1 MGLYSR
7 PRVRGASSRGDSR
20 LAELL
25 DEAVDLYE
33 VDFVVEGDVA
43 RELVAAVEYVAM
55 DFGSLPR
62 FSGSICMTQISS
74 GFARGSSRTGGFWEK
89 RPSQYTP
96 PSVRTALNRVG
107 SAVEARIVS
116 AETLSLR
123 LLKALRSPERT
134 STAPTR
140 SIGAGLCIG
149 VSRSSKPTC
158 LSSVLLNGP
167 WVQKAT
173 GVLYGLTEGSTTEP
187 CSRFTQTI
195 QSFHNLS

>member
-1 MGLYSR
+1 
-7 PRVRGASSRGDSR
+7 
-20 LAELL
+20 
-25 DEAVDLYE
+25 
-33 VDFVVEGDVA
+33 
-43 RELVAAVEYVAM
+43 
-55 DFGSLPR
+55 
-62 FSGSICMTQISS
+62 
-74 GFARGSSRTGGFWEK
+74 
-89 RPSQYTP
+89 
-96 PSVRTALNRVG
+96 
-107 SAVEARIVS
+107 
-116 AETLSLR
+116 
-123 LLKALRSPERT
+123 LKALRSPERT